1 VNGDDTI
8 AALSTAQGRSAIAL
22 IRLSG
27 GLAFDIAREV
37 TLAELPPPRT
47 PALRTLYSDG
57 GASAPLDRC
66 LLTVFP
72 APHSYT
78 GEDSVELSVHG
89 GFMVPA
95 MVLDRIIGAGARA
108 ALPGEFTRRAFLNG
122 TVDLLQAEA
131 IADLIDA
138 RSHGA
143 AAAAFR
149 QLDGGLT
156 RRVEQLRNAI
166 IEVEAL
172 IAYDIDFPE
181 EDDGPIDRSRIT
193 DACDVLIAQLS
204 GLLATAGMGE
214 MLREGV
220 LVVIAGVPNA
230 GKSSLFNALV
240 GRQRALVTDIPGT
253 TRDAIEVVVDAG
265 DWTLRLV
272 DTAGLRATTEV
283 VERLG
288 IEVAEQYL
296 AEAQLVLAC
305 GEGATDLETAITRS
319 RLLSTAPVVAVRT
332 KADLTPGDGGPVQ
345 ELAQKFVNKGEALSG
360 VYNVSAHSGEG
371 LAELLLGVAAVL
383 SNSHGE
389 QTRDA
394 PLLLRSRHQRA
405 VALAR
410 EELNQFSM
418 ALAENS
424 LPMAI
429 AGTHLRSASYA
440 LETLIGSVGVE
451 DVLDRVFS
459 SFCVGK

>member
-1 VNGDDTI
+1 
-8 AALSTAQGRSAIAL
+8 
-22 IRLSG
+22 
-27 GLAFDIAREV
+27 
-37 TLAELPPPRT
+37 
-47 PALRTLYSDG
+47 
-57 GASAPLDRC
+57 
-66 LLTVFP
+66 
-72 APHSYT
+72 
-78 GEDSVELSVHG
+78 
-89 GFMVPA
+89 
-95 MVLDRIIGAGARA
+95 MVLARIIGAGARA

-122 TVDLLQAEA
+122 KVDLLQAEA

-345 ELAQKFVNKGEALSG
+345 ELA
-360 VYNVSAHSGEG
+360 
-371 LAELLLGVAAVL
+371 
-383 SNSHGE
+383 
-389 QTRDA
+389 
-394 PLLLRSRHQRA
+394 
-405 VALAR
+405 
-410 EELNQFSM
+410 
-418 ALAENS
+418 
-424 LPMAI
+424 LP
-429 AGTHLRSASYA
+429 
-440 LETLIGSVGVE
+440 
-451 DVLDRVFS
+451 
-459 SFCVGK
+459 